1 MKLDWEEVKL
11 GSLFDITSS
20 KRVFKS
26 EWKDEGVPFF
36 RAREIVKLS
45 KFGEVK
51 NDLFIS
57 KEMFE
62 EYSTKYGAPVE
73 NDLIIT
79 GVGTI
84 GVVYRVRS
92 TDKFYFKDGN
102 CIWLKNK
109 KPSVIPKFIEYL
121 FLSNQVQKQVQNS
134 EGATV
139 KTYTIIR
146 AKNTVIPLPPLEEQ
160 KRIVA
165 ILDEAFKGLDR
176 ARAHTEANLQNAK
189 ELFESYIDTLFNTVK
204 KSWSEF
210 TLADV
215 CTLISGQHIA
225 AKNYNTNKLG
235 IGYLTGPSDFGL
247 QNPNVTK
254 WTEHPK
260 RSAKN
265 GDILITVKG
274 SGVGKV
280 NIMNVDELAISRQLM
295 AIRAEGVNASLLY
308 YFIKNKFS
316 YFQALASGAAIP
328 GLSREDV
335 LNLIFSMP
343 PLIDQ
348 EKRALALSGWVPNHR
363 Q

>member
-165 ILDEAFKGLDR
+165 ILDEAFKL
-176 ARAHTEANLQNAK
+176 
-189 ELFESYIDTLFNTVK
+189 S
-204 KSWSEF
+204 
-210 TLADV
+210 
-215 CTLISGQHIA
+215 LIHI
-225 AKNYNTNKLG
+225 
-235 IGYLTGPSDFGL
+235 
-247 QNPNVTK
+247 
-254 WTEHPK
+254 
-260 RSAKN
+260 
-265 GDILITVKG
+265 
-274 SGVGKV
+274 
-280 NIMNVDELAISRQLM
+280 
-295 AIRAEGVNASLLY
+295 
-308 YFIKNKFS
+308 
-316 YFQALASGAAIP
+316 
-328 GLSREDV
+328 
-335 LNLIFSMP
+335 
-343 PLIDQ
+343 
-348 EKRALALSGWVPNHR
+348 
-363 Q
+363 